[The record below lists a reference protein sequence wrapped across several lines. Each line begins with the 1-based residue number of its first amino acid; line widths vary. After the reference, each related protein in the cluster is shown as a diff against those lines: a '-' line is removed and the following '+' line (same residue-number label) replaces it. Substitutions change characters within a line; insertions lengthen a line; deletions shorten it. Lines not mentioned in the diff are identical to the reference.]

1 MWMWGWIL
9 NIWLKSINYTYI
21 QGALVLYFFPHSS
34 DIKNTINDALTFSLL
49 LSSMYLKKRKISVV
63 LKYITVIICK
73 LSNDFLH
80 LEVPNVSLLSPKSSQ
95 LIISASSIP
104 SLNTHNAW
112 VRLLFFIIFISS
124 STLLRDIG
132 SSSVL
137 TTRPYRTSSSVDL
150 GQGAVGIPRQG
161 LAPGSISLS
170 TSAGSSAARGSPRHH
185 WDGNRLSLSPDGG

>member
-1 MWMWGWIL
+1 MHWP
-9 NIWLKSINYTYI
+9 SHY
-21 QGALVLYFFPHSS
+21 
-34 DIKNTINDALTFSLL
+34 L

-63 LKYITVIICK
+63 LKYITVIICKK

-112 VRLLFFIIFISS
+112 VRLFFFIIFISS

-161 LAPGSISLS
+161 LAPGS
-170 TSAGSSAARGSPRHH
+170 
-185 WDGNRLSLSPDGG
+185 LSPPQPGAVQPEAVPGTTGVGIGWAWAQMEARECAHGWAGLSCEELEGDTAESSLGQCFCRQGPETGVG